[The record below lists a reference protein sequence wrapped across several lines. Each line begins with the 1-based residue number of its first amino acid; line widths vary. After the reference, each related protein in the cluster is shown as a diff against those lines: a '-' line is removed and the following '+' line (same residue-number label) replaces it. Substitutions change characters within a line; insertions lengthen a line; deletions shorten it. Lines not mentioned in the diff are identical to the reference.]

1 MSTPSA
7 EVADSNRSEHGPRKR
22 AIPVRAMGFPF
33 DPSIR
38 RFWLYGNPFA
48 THLSNGINLL
58 FPAGERFFIRSVK
71 HYLSELDDPEL
82 EARIKGFFGQEGRH
96 GHEHERFNK
105 ILVEQGYDIDTFLT
119 WYQELAFER
128 LEQVAPPALRLSVT
142 AALEHFTA
150 AMARNG
156 LTTSMLDNA
165 HPALADL
172 LRWHAAEEIEHKSVA
187 YDVFMKVDGRY
198 GVRVAGLFV
207 GLGALLYFWKRA
219 TEDLLRQEAARGT
232 DLRGFR
238 EAARSSPQFAAET
251 ERRRAMF
258 REAFL
263 EYLRPDFHPDQ
274 IDDLELARG
283 LLRSVGREHG

>member
-1 MSTPSA
+1 MDSSSA
-7 EVADSNRSEHGPRKR
+7 EVVEQASSGAGQRRR

-33 DPSIR
+33 DASIR

-71 HYLSELDDPEL
+71 HYMGELDDPEL
-82 EARIKGFFGQEGRH
+82 LARIRGFFGQEGRH

-105 ILVEQGYDIDTFLT
+105 ILIEQGYDIDTFLT
-119 WYQELAFER
+119 WYQELAFEQ

-187 YDVFMKVDGRY
+187 YDVFMSVDGRY
-198 GVRVAGLFV
+198 GVRVAGLLV
-207 GLGALLYFWKRA
+207 GLGALLFFWKRA

-251 ERRRAMF
+251 ERRKKMF